1 MSKKDEFKKFIL
13 NKPELIDYVE
23 KHNSSWQKLYE
34 IYDLYGDNS
43 EVWSKYLTVKA
54 NSQVDI
60 KGLLNTLKSINLD
73 SLEENITQVQK
84 VVDLVSE
91 FTKKDSSESSSN
103 YKEEKLDNIYG
114 DNSENTSIK

>member
-91 FTKKDSSESSSN
+91 FTKKDNSESSSN

>member
-103 YKEEKLDNIYG
+103 YKEEKLENIYG